1 MTPGFKDC
9 RVSTAKGAASATL
22 LLVLLATAGC
32 QESPL
37 EPVLPENNVV
47 VADGRDYGNDR
58 YSINSAALDGDIL
71 SVSVSYSGGCRSH
84 VFTLVI
90 APSFRESDPV
100 QLPAVLAH
108 EANGDPCEA
117 YPTETRVFDL
127 ALVRTRYRQTYG
139 PGPGIIVLQID
150 GMPGDELVYRFDD

>member
-1 MTPGFKDC
+1 MTPGFKDF

-22 LLVLLATAGC
+22 LLVLLAATGC

-37 EPVLPENNVV
+37 EPVLPESNVV

-58 YSINSAALDGDIL
+58 YSINSAALDGDLL
-71 SVSVSYSGGCRSH
+71 SVSVSFSGGCRSH

-90 APSFRESDPV
+90 SPSFLESDPV

-127 ALVRTRYRQTYG
+127 ALVRTRYRQNYG